1 MPFIAGPIC
10 DSKSALPEF
19 MEDSN
24 VVNMYFD
31 ERGSYL
37 ANYCTSGNGKYYYA
51 TGGSQD
57 SNKYLYSIYAKN
69 GTLYYTSNTYNYGN
83 TYHTKL
89 IMEVA
94 GTGTATV
101 KDITLIAPNDV
112 TDTVMRNPIIF
123 PIESNDKMLYILLT
137 SGTNNPVYD
146 VWYSYS
152 LTNGSSTMLTYTSNS
167 NLTWNSPS
175 SSGTTIAIHG
185 SKIYIGLNDSGS
197 CKINS
202 FDTTTASYTRTSVS
216 KFTKD
221 STISLYE
228 LVGSPYIA
236 CVSCYN
242 YTNLHAYLW
251 NPNTNTYIELTDTSG
266 TFSKITTTLF
276 PLCGNGAN
284 GGSSRPTK
292 SDVYV
297 TRIQPD
303 RYIIGVNS
311 CMLEIDTNT
320 STVSVVCV
328 KSGFDVVYTYT
339 HMKSGKVICPS
350 QRPEYGLTTFVTD
363 VKNPENLYFIE
374 YAPLS
379 YDGST
384 QYQLILGLSS
394 SDKIK
399 TMYQV
404 YIQ

>member
-1 MPFIAGPIC
+1 MPFITGPIC

-69 GTLYYTSNTYNYGN
+69 GILYYTSNTYNSGN
-83 TYHTKL
+83 TYYMKL

-101 KDITLIAPNDV
+101 KDITLIAPNNV
-112 TDTVMRNPIIF
+112 TDAVIRNPIVF

-137 SGTNNPVYD
+137 TGGGSYD

-152 LTNGSSTMLTYTSNS
+152 LSDGSSTMLTYTSNS
-167 NLTWNSPS
+167 DLSWNSPS
-175 SSGTTIAIHG
+175 DTDTSIAIHET
-185 SKIYIGLNDSGS
+185 KIYIGFSDSGK
-197 CKINS
+197 CKINL
-202 FDTTTASYTRTSVS
+202 FDTTTASYTRTSIS
-216 KFTKD
+216 KFTKN
-221 STISLYE
+221 TAISLYE

-236 CVSCYN
+236 CILC
-242 YTNLHAYLW
+242 TNNVNLSVCLW
-251 NPNTNTYIELTDTSG
+251 DPSSNTYIELKDSSG
-266 TFSKITTTLF
+266 ILSNITINQF
-276 PLCGNGAN
+276 PLISFGGNS
-284 GGSSRPTK
+284 SSRPK
-292 SDVYV
+292 KADEYVIRIRSNVYIV
-297 TRIQPD
+297 GI
-303 RYIIGVNS
+303 NS
-311 CMLEIDTNT
+311 CMFEIDIEN
-320 STVSVVCV
+320 STISVVSL
-328 KSGFDVVYTYT
+328 KYGYDVVYVYT
-339 HMKSGKVICPS
+339 HMKNGKVICPS